1 MINDDQDQYKNFD
14 IDLNLDLICD
24 NISYL
29 VLVLTSTEMVN
40 YLGAR
45 HHHANALCM
54 ITGITG
60 REYIPGFHC
69 TFLITRI
76 TSALTHDLIR
86 PQNCI

>member
-1 MINDDQDQYKNFD
+1 MIYDDQYKNFD
-14 IDLNLDLICD
+14 IDLNLHLICD
-24 NISYL
+24 NIVYL
-29 VLVLTSTEMVN
+29 VLVLTSTEMAN

-60 REYIPGFHC
+60 REYIPGFHR
-69 TFLITRI
+69 TFLITRM

-86 PQNCI
+86 PRKCI